1 MHLKISKY
9 SKSHNIIWDVFI
21 ANSSNATFLFHR
33 DFMEYHQ
40 DRFDDFSLL
49 IFDNDEL
56 LAVFPANMSNGVVHS
71 HQGLTYGGLIFKDA
85 LNTNQKDEICAEVIQ
100 YLKAHKVKSLIVKPL
115 PEFYNSK
122 SEEVH
127 NFWQRHSS
135 SSVITQHIILAVDYN
150 SDFKIHKTK
159 LKRFN
164 KLKSKGF
171 IIKESPEELSV
182 FWNEVLVNR
191 LNDKHNAKPVH
202 SLTEIEYLNSKFKQE
217 IRQYNIYRD
226 DEVLAGITIFK
237 KGDVVK
243 SQYGMA
249 SAIGEKLN
257 ALDMLFVYL
266 IYLFRDEGLN
276 YFSMG
281 TVNDNSELGYS
292 EGMLKQKQELGCR
305 IFTQDIWKIDIN
317 D

>member
-1 MHLKISKY
+1 
-9 SKSHNIIWDVFI
+9 
-21 ANSSNATFLFHR
+21 
-33 DFMEYHQ
+33 MEYHQ

-49 IFDNDEL
+49 IFDNNKL
-56 LAVFPANMSNGVVHS
+56 LAVFPANMSNDVVYS
-71 HQGLTYGGLIFKDA
+71 HQGLTYGGLIFKRD
-85 LNTNQKDEICAEVIQ
+85 LDTNQKDEICAEVIH
-100 YLKAHKVKSLIVKPL
+100 YLKTQKVKSLIVKPL

-122 SEEVH
+122 TEEVS
-127 NFWQRHSS
+127 NFWQSHSN
-135 SSVITQHIILAVDYN
+135 VIKQHLILAIDYN

-164 KLKSKGF
+164 KLKSNGF
-171 IIKESPEELSV
+171 IIKENPEELRV
-182 FWNEVLVNR
+182 FWNEILVNR

-249 SAIGEKLN
+249 STIGEKLN
-257 ALDMLFVYL
+257 ALDILFVYL
-266 IYLFRDEGLN
+266 IYLFQDEGLN

-281 TVNDNSELGYS
+281 TVNDNSERGYS

>member
-1 MHLKISKY
+1 MEGSFNILRYDHQKSLWDDFIESSK
-9 SKSHNIIWDVFI
+9 
-21 ANSSNATFLFHR
+21 NATFLFER
-33 DFMEYHQ
+33 DFIDYHKE
-40 DRFDDFSLL
+40 RFDDFSLL

-56 LAVFPANMSNGVVHS
+56 LAVFPANLSNDVVYS
-71 HQGLTYGGLIFKDA
+71 HQGLTYGGLIFKDT
-85 LNTNQKDEICAEVIQ
+85 LNTNQKDEIRTAIIS
-100 YLKAHKVKSLIVKPL
+100 YIKAHKVKSLIIKPL
-115 PEFYNSK
+115 PEFYYSK
-122 SEEVH
+122 TEGIS
-127 NFWQRHSS
+127 NFWESHSN
-135 SSVITQHIILAVDYN
+135 VIKQHLILAIDYN

-164 KLKSKGF
+164 KLKSNGF

-182 FWNEVLVNR
+182 FWNEILVNR
-191 LNDKHNAKPVH
+191 LNEKYNAKPVH
-202 SLTEIEYLNSKFKQE
+202 SLSEIERLKRAFKEE
-217 IRQYNIYRD
+217 ILQYNIYRNG
-226 DEVLAGITIFK
+226 EVLAGITIFK

-243 SQYGMA
+243 SQYGIA

-266 IYLFRDEGLN
+266 IYLFRDEGFN

-305 IFTQDIWKIDIN
+305 IFTQDIWKVDIH